1 MKGKTD
7 KNTRVIKPLAIKK
20 PSRDVGKL
28 VSKKWKKKSIRDWAT
43 TQTLAYSWVPGTC
56 SLSLVSTWSD
66 GFSPYPT
73 QMTAPDATQTTGLAN
88 KCDVPATYT

>member
-7 KNTRVIKPLAIKK
+7 KNTPVIKPLAIRK

-28 VSKKWKKKSIRDWAT
+28 VSKKWNKEHKGLVAA
-43 TQTLAYSWVPGTC
+43 QALEYSWVPIC

-73 QMTAPDATQTTGLAN
+73 QMTAPDATQIS
-88 KCDVPATYT
+88 